1 MAKASKKKFS
11 KAKRREKRERRL
23 KNQEKKNGAMF
34 DYAENGETT
43 SYDIIS
49 DEVLY
54 VAED

>member
-34 DYAENGETT
+34 DHAENGETT